1 MKAFEAKAERVQAL
15 VDQGKKLDA
24 ERAAVDAELEK
35 IFGGS
40 AGKKRGPK
48 PGSKRAT
55 KKKIVKKAKARGR
68 RAKSKDGRSINDV
81 LVQDILPARGK
92 EGLAL
97 ADIMSALKK
106 KGIRSTEGSIRQSLL
121 TLANDKMALRP
132 ERGLYTLSAK
142 GEKAKA
148 AVKSPK
154 AKPKKAAKKKTG
166 KKPAKKVAKKATT
179 KKAEAA
185 AETKSDEPVSE

>member
-154 AKPKKAAKKKTG
+154 AKPKKKTG